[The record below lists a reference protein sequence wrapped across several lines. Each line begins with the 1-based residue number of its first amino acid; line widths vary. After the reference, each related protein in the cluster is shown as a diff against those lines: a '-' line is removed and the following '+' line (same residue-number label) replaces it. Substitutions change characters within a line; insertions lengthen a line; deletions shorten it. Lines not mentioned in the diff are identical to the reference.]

1 MRHLALLGLLIG
13 LATLATAQPG
23 VPALT
28 GRVVDRAELL
38 SPDIEAAITE
48 RLSLHEDSTTNQVAV
63 LTIPSLNGEVLE
75 EYATDVFRTWALGQA
90 DADNGVLLLIARDDR
105 KIRIEVG
112 YGLEGEL
119 TDRLAGY
126 IIREEMTP
134 RFRAGDFESG
144 ILGATEAI
152 LGALE
157 GTYEEPPA
165 RSFASVPETDEI
177 SLGTAIGFT
186 MLFTLFPL
194 LVALGTVVW
203 MRPLFRVFAFLFSIP
218 FLLIGVLILGHTPAG
233 SRAVLPWLLL
243 FGYLGIYIAL
253 SIWMAVS
260 PWGKAKRLHQLE
272 KREKAKRLRKAFNR
286 ARKRGDTRITFEG
299 QSYTVPTRTYSSSSG
314 GSSYSS
320 SSFSGGG
327 GSSGG
332 GGASGGW

>member
-1 MRHLALLGLLIG
+1 
-13 LATLATAQPG
+13 
-23 VPALT
+23 
-28 GRVVDRAELL
+28 
-38 SPDIEAAITE
+38 
-48 RLSLHEDSTTNQVAV
+48 
-63 LTIPSLNGEVLE
+63 
-75 EYATDVFRTWALGQA
+75 
-90 DADNGVLLLIARDDR
+90 
-105 KIRIEVG
+105 
-112 YGLEGEL
+112 
-119 TDRLAGY
+119 
-126 IIREEMTP
+126 
-134 RFRAGDFESG
+134 
-144 ILGATEAI
+144 
-152 LGALE
+152 
-157 GTYEEPPA
+157 
-165 RSFASVPETDEI
+165 
-177 SLGTAIGFT
+177 
-186 MLFTLFPL
+186 
-194 LVALGTVVW
+194 

-243 FGYLGIYIAL
+243 FSYLGIYIAL

-314 GSSYSS
+314 SSYSS